1 MKLLK
6 IENLH
11 VKVGEKEILK
21 GVNLEIDLGK
31 TNALMGPN
39 GSGKST
45 LVKTLM
51 GHPKYLVTSGKILFD
66 GKDITNM
73 KVNERAKMGI
83 FMSFQNP
90 REISGVPIKK
100 FLKTS
105 LKELEKPLSF
115 TDFKK
120 KVKEKSK
127 VLGVSEDLLLRNL
140 NEGFSGGEK
149 KVSEIFQMLMLDPK
163 LILLDETDSGLDVDA
178 LKRVSEA
185 VKSILE
191 KDKSFLIITH
201 HKKIL
206 DYVKPDKIF
215 IMKDGRIVFSGDESL
230 SKKLDERGYSWIE
243 NE

>member
-6 IENLH
+6 IDTLH
-11 VKVGEKEILK
+11 VEVEGKEILK

-31 TNALMGPN
+31 INALMGPN

-45 LVKTLM
+45 LVNTIV
-51 GHPKYLVTSGKILFD
+51 GHPKYVVTSGKIFFD
-66 GKDITNM
+66 GKDITHM
-73 KVNERAKMGI
+73 KVNERAKLGI

-105 LKELEKPLSF
+105 LKELGKPLSF

-120 KVKEKSK
+120 KVKDKSK
-127 VLGVSEDLLLRNL
+127 ILGVEENLLLRNL

-149 KVSEIFQMLMLDPK
+149 KVSEIFQMLILDPK
-163 LILLDETDSGLDVDA
+163 LVLLDETDSGLDVDA
-178 LKRVSEA
+178 LKKVSRA
-185 VKSILE
+185 IKSVLR
-191 KDKSFLIITH
+191 KNKSFLVITH

-206 DYVKPDKIF
+206 DYIKPDKIY
-215 IMKDGRIVFSGDESL
+215 IMKGGKIVLSGEKNL
-230 SKKLDERGYSWIE
+230 LKKLDEEGYSWIG

>member
-11 VKVGEKEILK
+11 VEVGEKELLK
-21 GVNLEIDLGK
+21 GVNLEIDIGK
-31 TNALMGPN
+31 VNALMGPN

-45 LVKTLM
+45 LVNTIM
-51 GHPKYLVTSGKILFD
+51 GHPKYVVTSGKILFE

-73 KVNERAKMGI
+73 KVNERAKLGI
-83 FMSFQNP
+83 FMSFQSP

-105 LKELEKPLSF
+105 LKELEKPLGF

-127 VLGVSEDLLLRNL
+127 VLGVNEGLLLRNL

-149 KVSEIFQMLMLDPK
+149 KVSEIFQMLILDPK
-163 LILLDETDSGLDVDA
+163 LVLLDETDSGLDVDA
-178 LKRVSEA
+178 LRRVSDA
-185 VKSILE
+185 VKSILG
-191 KDKSFLIITH
+191 KDKSFLVITH
-201 HKKIL
+201 NKKIL

-215 IMKDGRIVFSGDESL
+215 IMKEGKIVLSGDEKL
-230 SKKLDERGYSWIE
+230 SKKLDEKGYSWIK